1 MTFRSF
7 GPDEFLFLLTGLQ
20 WTVLL
25 TAIALIGGGIA
36 GFLIALARVS
46 TIKWLRVVAGTYIQ
60 IIQGIPVLMILFLSY
75 YGLSLAGFD
84 LHPLIAAGAS
94 MSIYASGYLAEIWRG
109 CIQSVPKQQWEA
121 SESLAMTRAPAV
133 SLCDPA
139 AGCPHFLAVNGGFR
153 CAGRQEHLDRVDY
166 RLCRTGP
173 GRHAHQQCNVPT
185 IPRFCGGRSALFRC
199 LLPIVIAIALAG
211 KEAQCLKS
219 SSIMFTRASAMS
231 KSSKVSRLRLNAVKF
246 CPHRS
251 LRLGKKH
258 IAALHQRAREDQLWR
273 DRNRWS

>member
-25 TAIALIGGGIA
+25 TAIALFGGGIA

-46 TIKWLRVVAGTYIQ
+46 TIKWLRVAAGTYIQ

-121 SESLAMTRAPAV
+121 SESLALTRSQQYRYVILPQAV
-133 SLCDPA
+133 RISLPSTVGFA
-139 AGCPHFLAVNGGFR
+139 VQVVKNTSIASIIGFVELARAGTLINNATFQPFRVFVVVAVLYFAV
-153 CAGRQEHLDRVDY
+153 CYPL
-166 RLCRTGP
+166 
-173 GRHAHQQCNVPT
+173 
-185 IPRFCGGRSALFRC
+185 S
-199 LLPIVIAIALAG
+199 LL
-211 KEAQCLKS
+211 
-219 SSIMFTRASAMS
+219 
-231 KSSKVSRLRLNAVKF
+231 SRWLERRLNV
-246 CPHRS
+246 
-251 LRLGKKH
+251 
-258 IAALHQRAREDQLWR
+258 
-273 DRNRWS
+273 

>member
-46 TIKWLRVVAGTYIQ
+46 TIKWLRVAAGTYIQ

-84 LHPLIAAGAS
+84 LHPLLAAGAS

-121 SESLAMTRAPAV
+121 SESLALTRVQQYRYVILPQAV
-133 SLCDPA
+133 RISLPSTVGFAVQVVKNTSIASIIGFVELARAGTLINNATFQPFRVFVVVA
-139 AGCPHFLAVNGGFR
+139 ALYFAV
-153 CAGRQEHLDRVDY
+153 CYPL
-166 RLCRTGP
+166 
-173 GRHAHQQCNVPT
+173 
-185 IPRFCGGRSALFRC
+185 S
-199 LLPIVIAIALAG
+199 LL
-211 KEAQCLKS
+211 
-219 SSIMFTRASAMS
+219 
-231 KSSKVSRLRLNAVKF
+231 SRWLERRLNV
-246 CPHRS
+246 
-251 LRLGKKH
+251 
-258 IAALHQRAREDQLWR
+258 
-273 DRNRWS
+273 

>member
-121 SESLAMTRAPAV
+121 SKSLAMTRAQQYRYVILPQAV
-133 SLCDPA
+133 RISLPSTVGFAVQVVKNTSIASIIGFVELARAGTLINNATFQPFRVFVVVA
-139 AGCPHFLAVNGGFR
+139 ALYFAV
-153 CAGRQEHLDRVDY
+153 CYPL
-166 RLCRTGP
+166 
-173 GRHAHQQCNVPT
+173 
-185 IPRFCGGRSALFRC
+185 S
-199 LLPIVIAIALAG
+199 LL
-211 KEAQCLKS
+211 
-219 SSIMFTRASAMS
+219 
-231 KSSKVSRLRLNAVKF
+231 SRWLERRLNV
-246 CPHRS
+246 
-251 LRLGKKH
+251 
-258 IAALHQRAREDQLWR
+258 
-273 DRNRWS
+273 